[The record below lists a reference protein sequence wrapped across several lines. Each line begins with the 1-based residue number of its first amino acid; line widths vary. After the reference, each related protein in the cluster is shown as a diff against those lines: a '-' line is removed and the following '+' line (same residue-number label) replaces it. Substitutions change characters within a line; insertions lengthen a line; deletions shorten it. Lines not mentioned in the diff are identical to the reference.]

1 MWYNS
6 LAIILIIKTQNR
18 NRRKWLKIDKTIF
31 QKLPENFIL
40 NGKMDKMISIKSDN
54 TIGMLS
60 ITSITQYYF
69 EGSISALSDTTF
81 HNDDVFY
88 IERAA

>member
-18 NRRKWLKIDKTIF
+18 NRRKRLKIDKTIF
-31 QKLPENFIL
+31 QKLPESFIL

-60 ITSITQYYF
+60 ITSITQ
-69 EGSISALSDTTF
+69 
-81 HNDDVFY
+81 H
-88 IERAA
+88 